1 MESCTDDKVLFI
13 EAPSLEFLHKK
24 PEWSFK
30 NNVLRRIGLH
40 DLRHVFT
47 LFLILGITMYITYRF
62 ELSRMKK
69 GVKLE
74 SENEPHNIISR
85 AKLESENEPRI
96 TGAKFESENKPRTDA
111 ANVTVVDNKIE
122 QQNNIDDSA
131 NSESEDE
138 SRTGAKFESENG
150 PRTVIKDSRFK
161 PGLRSYSAEKKEYPS
176 SEEDPPFNLGRAE
189 SYRIDNAN
197 HADGINGNNG
207 YNQSEGVEYNKQSEG
222 VNDNKQSDN
231 DAEGGNN
238 NKQSDMKKKHQQDK
252 PFVRQG
258 ITSQPEKPV
267 PRPIENDNDDES
279 IKDQP
284 QKPSPRILA
293 SSDDTQSQETPENKK
308 GKYKKVK
315 DNDSSDERWKH
326 GSKPTG

>member
-1 MESCTDDKVLFI
+1 MM
-13 EAPSLEFLHKK
+13 AP
-24 PEWSFK
+24 
-30 NNVLRRIGLH
+30 
-40 DLRHVFT
+40 T
-47 LFLILGITMYITYRF
+47 Q
-62 ELSRMKK
+62 
-69 GVKLE
+69 
-74 SENEPHNIISR
+74 R
-85 AKLESENEPRI
+85 A
-96 TGAKFESENKPRTDA
+96 RT
-111 ANVTVVDNKIE
+111 
-122 QQNNIDDSA
+122 
-131 NSESEDE
+131 
-138 SRTGAKFESENG
+138 
-150 PRTVIKDSRFK
+150 KDSRFK

-222 VNDNKQSDN
+222 VEYNKQSEGVNDNKQSDN

-238 NKQSDMKKKHQQDK
+238 NKQSENLMKKKHQ
-252 PFVRQG
+252 G
-258 ITSQPEKPV
+258 IKSQPEKPD
-267 PRPIENDNDDES
+267 PPIQNDNDDES

>member
-74 SENEPHNIISR
+74 SENEPHISR

-96 TGAKFESENKPRTDA
+96 TDA

-150 PRTVIKDSRFK
+150 SRTAIKHSRSK
-161 PGLRSYSAEKKEYPS
+161 PPLRSSSASIKSDEKKE
-176 SEEDPPFNLGRAE
+176 DPTIDFGPINSGRPE

-207 YNQSEGVEYNKQSEG
+207 NNQSEGVE
-222 VNDNKQSDN
+222 
-231 DAEGGNN
+231 
-238 NKQSDMKKKHQQDK
+238 
-252 PFVRQG
+252 
-258 ITSQPEKPV
+258 
-267 PRPIENDNDDES
+267 
-279 IKDQP
+279 
-284 QKPSPRILA
+284 
-293 SSDDTQSQETPENKK
+293 
-308 GKYKKVK
+308 
-315 DNDSSDERWKH
+315 
-326 GSKPTG
+326 

>member
-62 ELSRMKK
+62 ELSRMEKDVTVVDNK
-69 GVKLE
+69 IELLNNIDDCANSE
-74 SENEPHNIISR
+74 SENQPR
-85 AKLESENEPRI
+85 TGAKLDSENEPRI
-96 TGAKFESENKPRTDA
+96 TGAKFESENKPRTEYYL
-111 ANVTVVDNKIE
+111 VDDLNPIKH
-122 QQNNIDDSA
+122 
-131 NSESEDE
+131 
-138 SRTGAKFESENG
+138 SRS
-150 PRTVIKDSRFK
+150 K
-161 PGLRSYSAEKKEYPS
+161 PPLQSYSASIKSDEKKE
-176 SEEDPPFNLGRAE
+176 DPTIYFGPINSGRAE

-197 HADGINGNNG
+197 HADGNNG
-207 YNQSEGVEYNKQSEG
+207 YNQSEGVEYNKQSEGVEYNKQSEG

-238 NKQSDMKKKHQQDK
+238 NKQSEMKKKHQA
-252 PFVRQG
+252 
-258 ITSQPEKPV
+258 
-267 PRPIENDNDDES
+267 

>member
-69 GVKLE
+69 DAENVTVVENKIEQQNDIDDSAKLE
-74 SENEPHNIISR
+74 SENGPR
-85 AKLESENEPRI
+85 TGAKLESENEPRI
-96 TGAKFESENKPRTDA
+96 TD
-111 ANVTVVDNKIE
+111 VTVVDNKIE

-161 PGLRSYSAEKKEYPS
+161 PGLRSYSGGDSSIKSDEKKE
-176 SEEDPPFNLGRAE
+176 DPTIDFGPINFGRAE

-207 YNQSEGVEYNKQSEG
+207 YNQSEGVEYNK
-222 VNDNKQSDN
+222 
-231 DAEGGNN
+231 
-238 NKQSDMKKKHQQDK
+238 
-252 PFVRQG
+252 
-258 ITSQPEKPV
+258 
-267 PRPIENDNDDES
+267 
-279 IKDQP
+279 
-284 QKPSPRILA
+284 
-293 SSDDTQSQETPENKK
+293 
-308 GKYKKVK
+308 
-315 DNDSSDERWKH
+315 
-326 GSKPTG
+326 

>member
-1 MESCTDDKVLFI
+1 MTNHVQ
-13 EAPSLEFLHKK
+13 APSQRART
-24 PEWSFK
+24 
-30 NNVLRRIGLH
+30 N
-40 DLRHVFT
+40 HVPAP
-47 LFLILGITMYITYRF
+47 
-62 ELSRMKK
+62 SQ
-69 GVKLE
+69 
-74 SENEPHNIISR
+74 R
-85 AKLESENEPRI
+85 ARTNHVPVPSENEPRI
-96 TGAKFESENKPRTDA
+96 TD
-111 ANVTVVDNKIE
+111 VTVVDNKIE
-122 QQNNIDDSA
+122 LLNNIDDGA

-161 PGLRSYSAEKKEYPS
+161 PGLRSYSAIKHSRSKPPQRSYSDEKKEYPS

>member
-69 GVKLE
+69 DA
-74 SENEPHNIISR
+74 ENVTVVENKIEQQNDIDDSV
-85 AKLESENEPRI
+85 KLESENEPRI
-96 TGAKFESENKPRTDA
+96 TDA

-138 SRTGAKFESENG
+138 SRTGAKSESENE
-150 PRTVIKDSRFK
+150 PRTGAKSESENEPRTRTAIKHSRSK
-161 PGLRSYSAEKKEYPS
+161 PPLRSS
-176 SEEDPPFNLGRAE
+176 S
-189 SYRIDNAN
+189 
-197 HADGINGNNG
+197 
-207 YNQSEGVEYNKQSEG
+207 
-222 VNDNKQSDN
+222 
-231 DAEGGNN
+231 
-238 NKQSDMKKKHQQDK
+238 
-252 PFVRQG
+252 
-258 ITSQPEKPV
+258 
-267 PRPIENDNDDES
+267 
-279 IKDQP
+279 
-284 QKPSPRILA
+284 
-293 SSDDTQSQETPENKK
+293 
-308 GKYKKVK
+308 
-315 DNDSSDERWKH
+315 
-326 GSKPTG
+326 

>member
-69 GVKLE
+69 GANSESENQPRTGVKLE
-74 SENEPHNIISR
+74 SENEPHISR

-150 PRTVIKDSRFK
+150 PRTVIQKIRGSSRVYDHILLK
-161 PGLRSYSAEKKEYPS
+161 RKNIPLAKKIHHS
-176 SEEDPPFNLGRAE
+176 ILDGQNRIASTMLITQTGSMATMGTTRAKG
-189 SYRIDNAN
+189 SNTTNRVKGSTTTSRAIMTQKGA
-197 HADGINGNNG
+197 
-207 YNQSEGVEYNKQSEG
+207 
-222 VNDNKQSDN
+222 
-231 DAEGGNN
+231 
-238 NKQSDMKKKHQQDK
+238 
-252 PFVRQG
+252 
-258 ITSQPEKPV
+258 ITTN
-267 PRPIENDNDDES
+267 R
-279 IKDQP
+279 
-284 QKPSPRILA
+284 A
-293 SSDDTQSQETPENKK
+293 T
-308 GKYKKVK
+308 
-315 DNDSSDERWKH
+315 
-326 GSKPTG
+326 

>member
-74 SENEPHNIISR
+74 SENEPHISR

-122 QQNNIDDSA
+122 LLNNIDDGA
-131 NSESEDE
+131 NSESENQPRTGAKLDSE
-138 SRTGAKFESENG
+138 NEPRITGAKFESENK
-150 PRTVIKDSRFK
+150 PRTEYYLVDDLNPIKHSRSK
-161 PGLRSYSAEKKEYPS
+161 PPLRSYSASIKSDEKKE
-176 SEEDPPFNLGRAE
+176 DPTIDFGPINSGRAE

-207 YNQSEGVEYNKQSEG
+207 YNQSEGVEYNK
-222 VNDNKQSDN
+222 
-231 DAEGGNN
+231 
-238 NKQSDMKKKHQQDK
+238 
-252 PFVRQG
+252 
-258 ITSQPEKPV
+258 
-267 PRPIENDNDDES
+267 
-279 IKDQP
+279 
-284 QKPSPRILA
+284 
-293 SSDDTQSQETPENKK
+293 
-308 GKYKKVK
+308 
-315 DNDSSDERWKH
+315 
-326 GSKPTG
+326 

>member
-62 ELSRMKK
+62 ELSRMEKDVTVVDNK
-69 GVKLE
+69 IELLNNIDDCANSE
-74 SENEPHNIISR
+74 SENQPR
-85 AKLESENEPRI
+85 TGAKLDSENEPRI
-96 TGAKFESENKPRTDA
+96 TGAKFESENKPRTEYYL
-111 ANVTVVDNKIE
+111 VDDLNPIKH
-122 QQNNIDDSA
+122 
-131 NSESEDE
+131 
-138 SRTGAKFESENG
+138 SRS
-150 PRTVIKDSRFK
+150 K
-161 PGLRSYSAEKKEYPS
+161 PPLQSYSASIKSDEKKE
-176 SEEDPPFNLGRAE
+176 DPTIYFGPINSGRAE

-207 YNQSEGVEYNKQSEG
+207 YNQSEGVEYNKQSEGVEYNKQSEG

>member
-74 SENEPHNIISR
+74 SENEPHISR

-96 TGAKFESENKPRTDA
+96 TGAKFESENKPRTEYYL
-111 ANVTVVDNKIE
+111 VDDLNPIKH
-122 QQNNIDDSA
+122 
-131 NSESEDE
+131 
-138 SRTGAKFESENG
+138 SRS
-150 PRTVIKDSRFK
+150 K
-161 PGLRSYSAEKKEYPS
+161 PPLRSSSASIKSDEKKE
-176 SEEDPPFNLGRAE
+176 DPTIDFGPINSGRPE

-207 YNQSEGVEYNKQSEG
+207 NNQSEGVEYNKQSEGVEYNKQSEG

-238 NKQSDMKKKHQQDK
+238 NKQSENLMKKKHQ
-252 PFVRQG
+252 G
-258 ITSQPEKPV
+258 IKSQPEKPD
-267 PRPIENDNDDES
+267 PPIQNDNDDES

-284 QKPSPRILA
+284 QKPSPRI
-293 SSDDTQSQETPENKK
+293 Q
-308 GKYKKVK
+308 
-315 DNDSSDERWKH
+315 
-326 GSKPTG
+326 PTG

>member
-69 GVKLE
+69 GANSESENQPRTGVKLE
-74 SENEPHNIISR
+74 SENEPHISR
-85 AKLESENEPRI
+85 AKLESENEPRITGANSESENQPRTGAKLDSENEPRI
-96 TGAKFESENKPRTDA
+96 TGAKFESENKPRTEYYL
-111 ANVTVVDNKIE
+111 VDDLNPIKH
-122 QQNNIDDSA
+122 
-131 NSESEDE
+131 
-138 SRTGAKFESENG
+138 SRS
-150 PRTVIKDSRFK
+150 K
-161 PGLRSYSAEKKEYPS
+161 PPLRSYSASIKSDEKKE
-176 SEEDPPFNLGRAE
+176 DPTIDFGPINSGRPE

-222 VNDNKQSDN
+222 VEYNKQSEGVNDNKQSDN

-238 NKQSDMKKKHQQDK
+238 NKQS
-252 PFVRQG
+252 
-258 ITSQPEKPV
+258 
-267 PRPIENDNDDES
+267 
-279 IKDQP
+279 
-284 QKPSPRILA
+284 
-293 SSDDTQSQETPENKK
+293 
-308 GKYKKVK
+308 
-315 DNDSSDERWKH
+315 
-326 GSKPTG
+326 